1 MILQTNKSL
10 VPQINNYGC
19 YFMSIL
25 FLVVKHTGLELS
37 TRKINALYHE
47 VINKGYMDMNCYISD
62 PTAIFKHLGLEATYT
77 DRHEAPDYF
86 TRKNELEILCYQRT
100 GYRHFMVGNQSVIA
114 YDPMGDSSGGHLIS
128 KRIFRL

>member
-1 MILQTNKSL
+1 MILQTNKNL

-25 FLVVKHTGLELS
+25 FLAVKHTGLELS

-47 VINKGYMDMNCYISD
+47 VILKGYMDMNCYISN
-62 PTAIFKHLGLEATYT
+62 PTAIFKHLGLEARYT
-77 DRHEAPDYF
+77 DRHEPNDYF
-86 TRKNELEILCYQRT
+86 CNDNELEILCYQRT
-100 GYRHFMVGNQSVIA
+100 GYRHFMVGNEGIVA
-114 YDPMGDSSGGHLIS
+114 YDPMGNSTGGTLIS